1 MTDAHDFCESAP
13 SPRNIST
20 QWLFGRIKAL
30 PARSNTASAGFNVLI
45 QPKQEHFLAG
55 KKGIAEILSG
65 AILG

>member
-1 MTDAHDFCESAP
+1 MAFWSDQGA
-13 SPRNIST
+13 
-20 QWLFGRIKAL
+20 